1 MRNAVTSELEVC
13 GKREQVEILGQ
24 VGNFEA
30 RKRML
35 GEGVGRGFKSD
46 LTQDAPPWEKPSLC

>member
-1 MRNAVTSELEVC
+1 MRNTIASELEV
-13 GKREQVEILGQ
+13 GGEREQVEIFGQ

-30 RKRML
+30 RKRLL
-35 GEGVGRGFKSD
+35 GEGVGRGFNSD